1 MPALVVTAGVTGTA
15 LALPLLAATGAS
27 AAETSTWDKVAECES
42 GGTWSANFGG
52 GAYGGLQFTQEQWKR
67 AGGLDFAER
76 ADLASRSQQIAVA
89 ERVLA
94 SQGPQAWPLCGVPA
108 GLTQDAPAAE
118 VDPGLPSGS
127 GSASP
132 APSRPDEAVPHAGS
146 GKPST
151 DFGAPTPKTPAPEAP
166 SASARPDY
174 PIGVP
179 GELPVMPAPDL
190 ETPPGLPGDPTVP
203 TSPVDP
209 TAPVAP
215 PSGDPTAPVGPTAPV
230 APPSGDPTAPVS
242 PSDPSDP
249 SDPSNPGDPTNPGDA
264 ANPTNPGN
272 SANPSNPVN
281 PVDPTAPTAP
291 AAPGASTAPGAT
303 PTPGAASGSASG
315 STEGGGKHRGPAA
328 VETASGSD
336 AASES
341 TYTVKAGD
349 SLIEIADANGVKGG
363 WKGLY
368 EANEQVIGGDADLI
382 KPGQNLDLTHQ

>member
-52 GAYGGLQFTQEQWKR
+52 GAYGGLQFSQEEWKN
-67 AGGLDFAER
+67 AGGLAFAER

-94 SQGPQAWPLCGVPA
+94 SQGPQAWPLCAVPA
-108 GLTQDAPAAE
+108 GLTQDAPAAA

-127 GSASP
+127 GSLTP
-132 APSRPDEAVPHAGS
+132 APSRPDDAVPHTGS

-151 DFGAPTPKTPAPEAP
+151 DFGAPTPKVPAPEAP
-166 SASARPDY
+166 SASTQPDY
-174 PIGVP
+174 PVGVP
-179 GELPVMPAPDL
+179 GELPVMPGPDL
-190 ETPPGLPGDPTVP
+190 ETPPPGLPGDPTAP
-203 TSPVDP
+203 TSPADP

-215 PSGDPTAPVGPTAPV
+215 VTPVDPTVPADPTVPVGPTTPPSTDPTAPVGPTN
-230 APPSGDPTAPVS
+230 PVS
-242 PSDPSDP
+242 PSPS
-249 SDPSNPGDPTNPGDA
+249 DPTNP
-264 ANPTNPGN
+264 ANPANPGN
-272 SANPSNPVN
+272 SANPANPLN

-303 PTPGAASGSASG
+303 ATPGA
-315 STEGGGKHRGPAA
+315 TEGGGKHRGPAA
-328 VETASGSD
+328 VETA
-336 AASES
+336 AASAPAPEV

-368 EANEQVIGGDADLI
+368 AANEQVIGGDADLI
-382 KPGQNLDLTHQ
+382 KPGQNLDLTHE

>member
-52 GAYGGLQFTQEQWKR
+52 GTYGGLQFSQEQWKN

-108 GLTQDAPAAE
+108 GLTQDAPAAV

-127 GSASP
+127 GSAAP
-132 APSRPDEAVPHAGS
+132 APSRPDDSVPHTGS

-151 DFGAPTPKTPAPEAP
+151 DFGAPTPNSPSPAAP
-166 SASARPDY
+166 SETPLPDY

-190 ETPPGLPGDPTVP
+190 QTPPPGLPGDPTAP
-203 TSPVDP
+203 TNPLDPTAPVGPITPVDPTTPAPPSVDPTVPVDP
-209 TAPVAP
+209 TAPVT
-215 PSGDPTAPVGPTAPV
+215 PSG
-230 APPSGDPTAPVS
+230 
-242 PSDPSDP
+242 
-249 SDPSNPGDPTNPGDA
+249 PGDA
-264 ANPTNPGN
+264 TNPINPGNPVSPGN
-272 SANPSNPVN
+272 SANPVIPAN
-281 PVDPTAPTAP
+281 PVDPAAPTAP
-291 AAPGASTAPGAT
+291 AAPGDSASPSAPATPGAT
-303 PTPGAASGSASG
+303 EGS
-315 STEGGGKHRGPAA
+315 GKHRGQAA
-328 VETASGSD
+328 VETPATPD
-336 AASES
+336 AASDP
-341 TYTVKAGD
+341 TYTVKEGD
-349 SLIEIADANGVKGG
+349 SLIAIADANGVKGG